1 MRSFRM
7 ALRAHPPAAAAE
19 VARAR
24 NGRHGALEG
33 GRPGGARA
41 VSECRRRPRNPAP
54 ALRPGSPLPPQ
65 PRIQSRR
72 QIHAGILLR
81 HDDPQDRGPADPNAA
96 AARTRRRY
104 IVEGCTGVCGVCER
118 AGMEEGVGGVRA
130 QAQVGVP
137 SSSTQPPTTTRA
149 PSRPPRSRGRD
160 ERERER
166 TVKEREEQERERKRW
181 RRRGVR
187 RRENENENEVL
198 PSPLYPPSAPA
209 RVRVRVQVQVQVQ
222 PRVRHRRPNRQRG
235 RGARRTFAKRRR
247 IRAQRRRS
255 GRGGTGPSAC
265 RRGRGAEPFT
275 RTSSISIAS
284 PPVDAAPDRSSHS
297 SPHAHKAVPP
307 PLGASTPPSTLDPL
321 NDVFAAV
328 AALVR
333 HPFTRAEHVLVSPFS
348 APPPSP
354 LPAHLFQF
362 PTDLVTE
369 FILGRTRVRRLT
381 APIYGALRRS
391 VSFSDGKRDGPIRGL
406 SSMGVEPS
414 ARSKH
419 IAEMLARSDSS
430 ELDSDSPTKGGC
442 SAGEWVGLGHEHR
455 AVHAGFCLASGS
467 SFHLNYSW
475 DGRESTAW
483 DGQDERR
490 DSASWDAR
498 LKTHKLGCSVN
509 HAWEGRLRSKSAGW
523 GARESASWDGLGWWR
538 KKKDVALIVFVC
550 IESHWLRTSVD
561 ELRRGRRRYSTRRPH
576 SFPPHN
582 PTLSHEERRTVN
594 SERHGFGQTRG
605 ITGEGAAGA
614 GTGNF
619 ERCGPSSKTYL
630 FRVSDSHNIW
640 IEPEQKAI
648 ALSKKLYHDFKE
660 EPNWRQEQKCPSCF
674 QTWHVSKG
682 VERVVDCE
690 QNPKQLNP
698 VNFATGPT
706 CRQPTK
712 PVNVG
717 WIEMSSSEKDERDR
731 KKAQAKKEDKKASAK
746 ERERNAGR
754 QRAKA
759 RWDWERNGGGCP
771 PDLDSSIPRLVIQS
785 RVILLLFLVLTR
797 IPQIVLFTSAHAL
810 VCSSILS
817 PFVYARIFRR
827 HMLTFCTEHV
837 GPEVAVPAAR
847 ICSRPSA
854 AGSCCGPQMSVPD
867 QFIFKWRPLLNP
879 TQTCRP
885 HFFPDPGVE
894 AASHSLKAKTRFY
907 IVKSGR
913 VEGIFTSH
921 YMADEQVK
929 EFSGQ
934 DSISTRTYAEAL
946 AVWAAHCGN
955 SHHLHGGPC
964 PDLGFNG
971 QTTLW
976 GVCGFPPYFH
986 LQTPPEFATCPP
998 VFFPTANTNAPVY
1011 YVVTKGTQ
1019 ARLIFR
1025 REPSVLL
1032 NSQSFTVRKEALRA
1046 WAQHCQTNHGR
1057 LCLIAGSKTYW
1068 AIKGLRAVFDS
1079 RESVLDHAEAVG
1091 LKTVHLYGHFDEN
1104 LVKSFLQMGCKCS
1117 ISQFTLLKLVVEGLD
1132 LLVNK

>member
-1 MRSFRM
+1 M
-7 ALRAHPPAAAAE
+7 AG
-19 VARAR
+19 
-24 NGRHGALEG
+24 N
-33 GRPGGARA
+33 
-41 VSECRRRPRNPAP
+41 
-54 ALRPGSPLPPQ
+54 PQ
-65 PRIQSRR
+65 P
-72 QIHAGILLR
+72 GM
-81 HDDPQDRGPADPNAA
+81 
-96 AARTRRRY
+96 ARMKDE
-104 IVEGCTGVCGVCER
+104 IAQ
-118 AGMEEGVGGVRA
+118 AGM
-130 QAQVGVP
+130 
-137 SSSTQPPTTTRA
+137 
-149 PSRPPRSRGRD
+149 
-160 ERERER
+160 
-166 TVKEREEQERERKRW
+166 
-181 RRRGVR
+181 
-187 RRENENENEVL
+187 
-198 PSPLYPPSAPA
+198 
-209 RVRVRVQVQVQVQ
+209 
-222 PRVRHRRPNRQRG
+222 
-235 RGARRTFAKRRR
+235 
-247 IRAQRRRS
+247 
-255 GRGGTGPSAC
+255 
-265 RRGRGAEPFT
+265 
-275 RTSSISIAS
+275 
-284 PPVDAAPDRSSHS
+284 
-297 SPHAHKAVPP
+297 
-307 PLGASTPPSTLDPL
+307 LG
-321 NDVFAAV
+321 
-328 AALVR
+328 
-333 HPFTRAEHVLVSPFS
+333 
-348 APPPSP
+348 
-354 LPAHLFQF
+354 
-362 PTDLVTE
+362 
-369 FILGRTRVRRLT
+369 
-381 APIYGALRRS
+381 
-391 VSFSDGKRDGPIRGL
+391 
-406 SSMGVEPS
+406 
-414 ARSKH
+414 SKH
-419 IAEMLARSDSS
+419 TS
-430 ELDSDSPTKGGC
+430 
-442 SAGEWVGLGHEHR
+442 
-455 AVHAGFCLASGS
+455 
-467 SFHLNYSW
+467 
-475 DGRESTAW
+475 
-483 DGQDERR
+483 
-490 DSASWDAR
+490 
-498 LKTHKLGCSVN
+498 LGCSVN

-614 GTGNF
+614 GTRNQVFPVKMTQNKICEVISMVPVAYSESLTLIIFGLTSEIPRLNT
-619 ERCGPSSKTYL
+619 P
-630 FRVSDSHNIW
+630 
-640 IEPEQKAI
+640 EPEQKAI

-746 ERERNAGR
+746 KESAMLGVSELRRVGIGREMGGTTYFSLSLLSKLFVVALRTENMSSPSTVLYFERVSSRPRLLNTSAG
-754 QRAKA
+754 
-759 RWDWERNGGGCP
+759 N
-771 PDLDSSIPRLVIQS
+771 SIPRD
-785 RVILLLFLVLTR
+785 
-797 IPQIVLFTSAHAL
+797 PPIVLGTDENPADSFIH
-810 VCSSILS
+810 I
-817 PFVYARIFRR
+817 
-827 HMLTFCTEHV
+827 CTR
-837 GPEVAVPAAR
+837 PRLQPPICCWFLLWAADVR
-847 ICSRPSA
+847 SLINSYL
-854 AGSCCGPQMSVPD
+854 
-867 QFIFKWRPLLNP
+867 KWRPLLNP

-976 GVCGFPPYFH
+976 GVCGFHRTFTSSEEARQHCQLNNFP
-986 LQTPPEFATCPP
+986 LTWVNQMRIIETPPEFATCPP

-1011 YVVTKGTQ
+1011 YVVTKGPKPGIYTD
-1019 ARLIFR
+1019 
-1025 REPSVLL
+1025 
-1032 NSQSFTVRKEALRA
+1032 NQSFTVRKEALRA

-1104 LVKSFLQMGCKCS
+1104 LVKSFQLEFGKLWIKIIFLNGGLSPSHVLPAPSRLPLASDGLQVLYQPV
-1117 ISQFTLLKLVVEGLD
+1117 QFVCTFRTLLKLVVEGLD